1 MQTQIG
7 CPDCGNTIP
16 IDTKLLLSGQRFMC
30 SQCSLSVSLAS
41 ESHTIVQQAV
51 RGFDKLVAMKEAVGE
66 KATRH
71 LKQPTL

>member
-7 CPDCGNTIP
+7 CPDCGTTIP

-30 SQCSLSVSLAS
+30 SRCALSISLAS
-41 ESHTIVQQAV
+41 ESHALVQDAV
-51 RGFDKLVAMKEAVGE
+51 RGFDRLVAMKEAVGE

-71 LKQPTL
+71 LKQRTL